1 MHTLRVIMGW
11 GFVAIFV
18 YILATTLWV
27 YYKNEYTLSGWER
40 WRATARDSATLLFN
54 NFVALIAAAI
64 GGLSQIADLFNAPEL
79 RDWLQAHVGD
89 AKVLSSI
96 ILAITVGVF
105 LTRLRTLRSS
115 GD

>member
-11 GFVAIFV
+11 AFVAIFI
-18 YILATTLWV
+18 YIIATTV
-27 YYKNEYTLSGWER
+27 YVWYKNEYNLSGWER

-54 NFVALIAAAI
+54 NLVAAVAALI

-79 RDWLQAHVGD
+79 RDWLNAHVGD
-89 AKVLSSI
+89 AKLLSSI

-105 LTRLRTLRSS
+105 ITRMRTLTKGS
-115 GD
+115 